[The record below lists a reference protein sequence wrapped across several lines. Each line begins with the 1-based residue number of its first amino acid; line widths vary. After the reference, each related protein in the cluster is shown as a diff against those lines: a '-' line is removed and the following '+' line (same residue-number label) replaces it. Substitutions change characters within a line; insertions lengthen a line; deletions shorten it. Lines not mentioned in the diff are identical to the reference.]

1 MDSLDQLQ
9 IDTPEQI
16 ALELPLAG
24 IGSRFLAIAIDTLLQ
39 TALYVIGGIVLAVLV
54 PAGIVSFSGF
64 PSTIGPALA
73 IFFLFCVYWGYFAI
87 FEALWKGQTP
97 GKKLA
102 GIRVIKESGRPI
114 TAFESIARNFLRA
127 VDGLPGIY
135 GVGLVCMMLNQQHRR
150 LGDYVAGTI
159 VVHEKATQDVKP
171 TWNMSKQ
178 EPPAAPEI
186 AQISPDDLVLIET
199 YLHRRW
205 DFDAD
210 VRIRTAVQIAER
222 IKAKTGIQS
231 EPGQHVDDFLERI
244 ARQTRDSARLR

>member
-24 IGSRFLAIAIDTLLQ
+24 IGSRFLAIALDTLIQ
-39 TALYVIGGIVLAVLV
+39 TAIYVIGAIAFFLVLPMGARTIPYVPPTLV
-54 PAGIVSFSGF
+54 PAVGI
-64 PSTIGPALA
+64 
-73 IFFLFCVYWGYFAI
+73 FLLFGVYWGYFAI
-87 FEALWKGQTP
+87 FEAVWKGQTP

-114 TAFESIARNFLRA
+114 TAFEAIARNFLRA

-135 GVGLVCMMLNQQHRR
+135 GVGLVCMMINKQHRR

-159 VVHEKATQDVKP
+159 VVHEKATQEVKP
-171 TWNMSKQ
+171 TWNISK
-178 EPPAAPEI
+178 EEASAAPEV
-186 AQISPDDLVLIET
+186 ARVSADDLVLIET

-210 VRIRTAVQIAER
+210 VRIRTAVQIAEKL
-222 IKAKTGIQS
+222 KAKTGLES
-231 EPGQHVDDFLERI
+231 APGQHVDDFLEQI
-244 ARQTRDSARLR
+244 ARQTRNSARLR